1 MDLQWIL
8 LALFLVAI
16 VWGVTKSFSVSML
29 RNTLRLGS
37 VVVSFLITFGLQL
50 GGVFQNA
57 VATVLNMINLASML
71 PGLESA
77 AGLINGL
84 ASTLVSPIIFV
95 LVFLLILWVLR
106 IVIYFVVR
114 GIEKSQAKKMQ
125 NAECKMQNEEPAPA
139 EEAPVEEA
147 PAEEAPAEA
156 APAEA
161 APAEETT
168 EEAPAEKVQS
178 AECSAQSDECVV
190 PAEEAPA
197 EEAPAEEATEEAHA
211 EEAPAEEATAEPV
224 AAVEETPAEPASV
237 AEPAPEKPGKAK
249 KEKKKKKPVFY
260 PECAWKRIVSIA
272 CGVVSGVL
280 ILSVLLMPTFYI
292 MSVATSAT
300 DPIETSDADDS
311 QVYQIVDVVN
321 EYVVGPY
328 SNSFVAGFYDAIG
341 LSGLMNY
348 TTRAGGKI
356 TLENGTVVYADDV
369 LKGIITHGVSAA
381 AQITSAK
388 SECADIK
395 GDVNAIIS
403 DPMVSSLLADVLM
416 GVIADLEMEEPA
428 EEDLMGGLI
437 NNFVDYY
444 KNADKATIEK
454 DIQALGGAVGVL
466 AESRILA
473 ALISGNA
480 DLEVMLEDEEIL
492 GDVVEAIS
500 GLSAFGPTVEG
511 AFELG
516 IEILGETLQIPA
528 NDAEAYDIFMEEL
541 LTQMVKSDSTEFKSN
556 TIKYYVYTIAQNG
569 GRTSSL
575 VSGHKMFISYVAHW
589 EKVQSAF
596 AHASED
602 KTYGWFTID
611 INGITYIYDKTN
623 KTIITI
629 TDENRE
635 QYKDYISPVAGVVNA
650 LTLKSGTAKLT
661 RDNLYTILNA
671 YVSST
676 ADAASLEVA
685 NRILAKDGF
694 VSHAVTV
701 EKMLAATNF
710 TDWTDEEKAKDSR
723 LCVDIIMD
731 LLGLM
736 DSLGNMDTSE
746 GIEGALDL
754 VDQFGTL
761 GATMD
766 VMKQTS
772 CINQL
777 PPLLIEG
784 LVKNEMLST
793 YMKPSIAFQINNIV
807 ENNNK
812 SYADCMNQIAVNIR
826 WAITTFGG
834 EQ

>member
-57 VATVLNMINLASML
+57 VATVLNMVNLASML

-95 LVFLLILWVLR
+95 LVFLLILWILR

-125 NAECKMQNEEPAPA
+125 NVECKMQNEEPAPA

-147 PAEEAPAEA
+147 PAEESLAE
-156 APAEA
+156 E
-161 APAEETT
+161 APAEEAT
-168 EEAPAEKVQS
+168 EEAPAEEVQS

-190 PAEEAPA
+190 PAEETTEEAPA
-197 EEAPAEEATEEAHA
+197 EEAPAEEATEEATA
-211 EEAPAEEATAEPV
+211 EEAPAEEATTEPV
-224 AAVEETPAEPASV
+224 AAVEETPAEPAPV
-237 AEPAPEKPGKAK
+237 AEAAPEKPGKAK

-328 SNSFVAGFYDAIG
+328 SNSFVASFYDAIG

-388 SECADIK
+388 SECTDIK

-480 DLEVMLEDEEIL
+480 DLEAMLEDEEIL

-575 VSGHKMFISYVAHW
+575 VSGHKMFTSYVAHW

>member
-1 MDLQWIL
+1 MNLQWIL

-57 VATVLNMINLASML
+57 VATVLNMVNLASML

-139 EEAPVEEA
+139 EEAPAEEATEEA
-147 PAEEAPAEA
+147 PAEE
-156 APAEA
+156 
-161 APAEETT
+161 
-168 EEAPAEKVQS
+168 VQS

-190 PAEEAPA
+190 PAEEAPT
-197 EEAPAEEATEEAHA
+197 EEAPAEETTAEEATA

-224 AAVEETPAEPASV
+224 AAVEETPAGPAPV
-237 AEPAPEKPGKAK
+237 AEAAPEKPGKAK

-328 SNSFVAGFYDAIG
+328 SNSFVAGFYEAIG

-480 DLEVMLEDEEIL
+480 DLEAMLEDEEIL

-500 GLSAFGPTVEG
+500 GLSAFGPTIEG

-528 NDAEAYDIFMEEL
+528 NDAAAYDIFMDEL

-575 VSGHKMFISYVAHW
+575 VSGHKMFTSYVAHW

-623 KTIITI
+623 KTIITV

>member
-57 VATVLNMINLASML
+57 VATVLNMVNLASML

-84 ASTLVSPIIFV
+84 ASTLVSPILFV

-125 NAECKMQNEEPAPA
+125 NAECKMQNEEPAPV

-147 PAEEAPAEA
+147 
-156 APAEA
+156 
-161 APAEETT
+161 T
-168 EEAPAEKVQS
+168 EEAPAEEVQS
-178 AECSAQSDECVV
+178 VECSAQSDECVV
-190 PAEEAPA
+190 PAEETT
-197 EEAPAEEATEEAHA
+197 EETPAEEATAEEAPA

-224 AAVEETPAEPASV
+224 AAVEETPAEPAPV

-480 DLEVMLEDEEIL
+480 DLEDMLEDEEIL

-575 VSGHKMFISYVAHW
+575 VSGHKMFTSYVAHW

>member
-50 GGVFQNA
+50 GGVFQNV
-57 VATVLNMINLASML
+57 VATVLNMVNLASML

-95 LVFLLILWVLR
+95 VVFLLILWVLR

-125 NAECKMQNEEPAPA
+125 NVECKMQNEEPAPA

-147 PAEEAPAEA
+147 PVEEAPAE
-156 APAEA
+156 E
-161 APAEETT
+161 
-168 EEAPAEKVQS
+168 VQNV
-178 AECSAQSDECVV
+178 ECGAQSDECVV
-190 PAEEAPA
+190 PAEEAPV
-197 EEAPAEEATEEAHA
+197 EEATAEEAT
-211 EEAPAEEATAEPV
+211 AEEATAEPV
-224 AAVEETPAEPASV
+224 AAVEETPAEPAPV

-328 SNSFVAGFYDAIG
+328 SNSFVAGFYEAIG
-341 LSGLMNY
+341 LSELMNY

-388 SECADIK
+388 SECTDIK

-528 NDAEAYDIFMEEL
+528 NDAEAYDIFMDEL
-541 LTQMVKSDSTEFKSN
+541 LSQMVKSDSTEFKSN

-575 VSGHKMFISYVAHW
+575 VQGHKMFTAYVAHW

-602 KTYGWFTID
+602 KSYGWFTID

-650 LTLKSGTAKLT
+650 LALKSSTAKLT

-676 ADAASLEVA
+676 TDAASLEVA

-701 EKMLAATNF
+701 EKMLASTNF

-736 DSLGNMDTSE
+736 DSLGNMDTSA

>member
-8 LALFLVAI
+8 LALFLVAMI
-16 VWGVTKSFSVSML
+16 WGVTKSLSASML
-29 RNTLRLGS
+29 KNALRLGS

-50 GGVFQNA
+50 GGVFQGVVTEI
-57 VATVLNMINLASML
+57 VALIDLAAML
-71 PGLESA
+71 PGLEA
-77 AGLINGL
+77 AEGLITGL
-84 ASTLVSPIIFV
+84 ASTLVSPIFFTT
-95 LVFLLILWVLR
+95 VFFLILWVLR
-106 IVIYFVVR
+106 IIIFFVVK
-114 GIEKSQAKKMQ
+114 GIEKSKAKKVQ
-125 NAECKMQNEEPAPA
+125 SEECVAPA
-139 EEAPVEEA
+139 EET
-147 PAEEAPAEA
+147 PAEEAPAE
-156 APAEA
+156 EVQSEECVV
-161 APAEETT
+161 PAEETT
-168 EEAPAEKVQS
+168 EEAPAEEESV
-178 AECSAQSDECVV
+178 
-190 PAEEAPA
+190 EEAPA
-197 EEAPAEEATEEAHA
+197 EEVQSAECRVQSEECVAPAEETTEETPV
-211 EEAPAEEATAEPV
+211 EEAPAEEPV
-224 AAVEETPAEPASV
+224 APVETAPVEAA
-237 AEPAPEKPGKAK
+237 PAPEKPKKA
-249 KEKKKKKPVFY
+249 KKKKKPVFY
-260 PECAWKRIVSIA
+260 PECAWKRIVSIV
-272 CGVVSGVL
+272 CGLLSGIL

-292 MSVATSAT
+292 MSIATAAT
-300 DPIETSDADDS
+300 DPIESSDADDS
-311 QVYQIVDVVN
+311 QIYQIVDVVD

-328 SNSFVAGFYDAIG
+328 SNSFVAGFYEVIG

-369 LKGIITHGVSAA
+369 LKGLLSHGVSAA

-388 SECADIK
+388 SECADVK
-395 GDVNAIIS
+395 ADVNAIIS
-403 DPMVSSLLADVLM
+403 DPMVASLLADVLM
-416 GVIADLEMEEPA
+416 GVIADLEMEETS

-454 DIQALGGAVGVL
+454 DLQALGGAVGVL
-466 AESRILA
+466 AENRIIA
-473 ALISGNA
+473 ALLSGNA
-480 DLEVMLEDEEIL
+480 DLTVMLEDEETL

-500 GLSAFGPTVEG
+500 GLSAFGPTIEG

-528 NDAEAYDIFMEEL
+528 NDAEAYDIFMDEL
-541 LTQMVKSDSTEFKSN
+541 LSQMVKSDSTEFKSN
-556 TIKYYVYTIAQNG
+556 TIKGYIYTIAQNG

-575 VSGHKMFISYVAHW
+575 VSGHKMFTAYVAHW

-611 INGITYIYDKTN
+611 ISGTTYIYDKTN

-635 QYKDYISPVAGVVNA
+635 QYKDYISPVAGVINA
-650 LTLKSGTAKLT
+650 LTLKSSTKQLT
-661 RDNLYTILNA
+661 RDNLYTILTA
-671 YVSST
+671 YVASAT
-676 ADAASLEVA
+676 DAASLDVA
-685 NRILAKDGF
+685 NRILANEGF

-723 LCVDIIMD
+723 LCVEIIMD

-736 DSLGNMDTSE
+736 GSLGNMDASA
-746 GIEGALDL
+746 GMEGALDL
-754 VDQFGTL
+754 VDQFGAL

>member
-57 VATVLNMINLASML
+57 VATALNLINLASML

-84 ASTLVSPIIFV
+84 ASTLVSPIIFIIA
-95 LVFLLILWVLR
+95 FLLILWVLR

-114 GIEKSQAKKMQ
+114 GIEKSQAKK
-125 NAECKMQNEEPAPA
+125 AAA
-139 EEAPVEEA
+139 T
-147 PAEEAPAEA
+147 PAEA
-156 APAEA
+156 
-161 APAEETT
+161 
-168 EEAPAEKVQS
+168 
-178 AECSAQSDECVV
+178 
-190 PAEEAPA
+190 APA
-197 EEAPAEEATEEAHA
+197 EEAPAEEASADDSAECKMQNEECVVSTEETAEEVPVEETPAEEAPSEETPTEEAT
-211 EEAPAEEATAEPV
+211 EEAPAEEATAEESPSEEPV
-224 AAVEETPAEPASV
+224 TAVEETPAEPAPV
-237 AEPAPEKPGKAK
+237 AEEAPAPEKPKKAK

-280 ILSVLLMPTFYI
+280 IFSVLLMPTFYI
-292 MSVATSAT
+292 MSVATAAT

-311 QVYQIVDVVN
+311 QIYQIVDVVN

-328 SNSFVAGFYDAIG
+328 SNSFVAGFYDAVG

-369 LKGIITHGVSAA
+369 LKGIISHGVSAA

-388 SECADIK
+388 SECGEIK
-395 GDVNAIIS
+395 ADVNAIIS
-403 DPMVSSLLADVLM
+403 DPMVSSLLADVLI
-416 GVIADLEMEEPA
+416 GVIADLEMEEPE

-500 GLSAFGPTVEG
+500 GLSAFGTTVEG

-528 NDAEAYDIFMEEL
+528 NDAEAYDIFMDEL
-541 LTQMVKSDSTEFKSN
+541 LSQMVKSDSTEFKSN
-556 TIKYYVYTIAQNG
+556 TIKYYVYTVANNG
-569 GRTSSL
+569 GKTSSS
-575 VSGHKMFISYVAHW
+575 VQGHKMFTAYVAHW

-602 KTYGWFTID
+602 KSYGWFTID

-629 TDENRE
+629 TDNNRE

-650 LTLKSGTAKLT
+650 LALKSSTTKLT

-671 YVSST
+671 YVSSST
-676 ADAASLEVA
+676 DAASLEVA
-685 NRILAKDGF
+685 NRILAREGF
-694 VSHAVTV
+694 VSNAVTV

-731 LLGLM
+731 LLGIM
-736 DSLGNMDTSE
+736 DSLGNMDTSA